1 MIGVVMTKILKS
13 LFLVIVVAF
22 ALTTLYGCAHSLEAK
37 YGPGEGVGYSVVN
50 ECPESQLAL
59 GVKPP
64 QVKDQYEQALSES
77 IVDAL
82 GHAGC
87 FSRIQ
92 QNYSANK
99 SGDTQSP
106 ALILETTIATA
117 YSDDGAGNWAKQ
129 WPGVLAFTTWWKGL
143 LYYLDVNAD
152 LRITDTRTGKVIS
165 VVSKD
170 KYEVHYASA
179 VRGVFSGSIVGW
191 FFLTGPAFLSA
202 LVPTDWD
209 DNMKMEANIKI
220 RDEYGKM
227 IAKKMIQ
234 ALKDKV

>member
-1 MIGVVMTKILKS
+1 MKEIRKTLFQGTVV
-13 LFLVIVVAF
+13 VF
-22 ALTTLYGCAHSLEAK
+22 ALTILDGCAHSLEAK
-37 YGPGEGVGYSVVN
+37 HGPGEGVGHSVVN

-64 QVKDQYEQALSES
+64 QVTDQYEQALSES

-92 QNYSANK
+92 QNFSASK
-99 SGDTQSP
+99 SGAAQP
-106 ALILETTIATA
+106 PELILETTITTS

-143 LYYLDVNAD
+143 LYYLDISAD

-170 KYEVHYASA
+170 RYEVHYASA

-209 DNMKMEANIKI
+209 DGMKLDANIKI

-227 IAKKMIQ
+227 IAKKIIRS
-234 ALKDKV
+234 LKGKA

>member
-1 MIGVVMTKILKS
+1 MNKILKS
-13 LFLVIVVAF
+13 LFLVTVVAF
-22 ALTTLYGCAHSLEAK
+22 VLTTLYGCAHSLEAK
-37 YGPGEGVGYSVVN
+37 YGPGEGAGHTVVN
-50 ECPESQLAL
+50 ECPKSQLAL

-99 SGDTQSP
+99 SGDAQSP
-106 ALILETTIATA
+106 ELILETTIATA

-143 LYYLDVNAD
+143 LYYLDISTD
-152 LRITDTRTGKVIS
+152 IRITDTRIGMVIN
-165 VVSKD
+165 VPSKD
-170 KYEVHYASA
+170 RYEIHYSSTA
-179 VRGVFSGSIVGW
+179 RGVFSGSIVGW
-191 FFLTGPAFLSA
+191 FVLTGVAFLSA

-209 DNMKMEANIKI
+209 DNMKLDTNIKI
-220 RDEYGKM
+220 RDEYGKI
-227 IAKKMIQ
+227 IAKKIIQ
-234 ALKDKV
+234 SLKGKA